1 MRKSPQKCLRIFVT
15 DEVHAQLYRLAADKR
30 ITANQLASDLVTH
43 QVEVASPSPAA
54 AAATPA

>member
-1 MRKSPQKCLRIFVT
+1 MRNPPKKCLRIFIT
-15 DEVHAQLYRLAADKR
+15 DEVHAQLYRLAADKQ

-43 QVEVASPSPAA
+43 QVEVSSPPPAA